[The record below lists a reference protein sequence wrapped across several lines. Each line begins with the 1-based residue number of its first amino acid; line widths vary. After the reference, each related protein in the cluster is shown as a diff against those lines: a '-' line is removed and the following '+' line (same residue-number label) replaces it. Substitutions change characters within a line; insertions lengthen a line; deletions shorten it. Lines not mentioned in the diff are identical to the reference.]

1 SDGSNITRVLDA
13 WPQDVYLSRALGAI
27 GMPGLTALYGL
38 EEVCAIKPGESL
50 LLNAATGAVGSLA
63 GQIAKLKG
71 CKVVGSTG
79 SDEKVTVSSLE
90 EALKNASP
98 EGYDCY
104 FEMKHRSR
112 LLSICSSD
120 YVYLSFLGP
129 YPHLQMIFKQLKME
143 GFLVGRW
150 EHKNEESLKR
160 MLTWVQEGKL
170 KCKEHVTVGFEN
182 MPAAFMGMLQGENI
196 RKAIVKV

>member
-1 SDGSNITRVLDA
+1 DGSNITRVLDA

-27 GMPGLTALYGL
+27 GMPGS
-38 EEVCAIKPGESL
+38 VPNHRESL
-50 LLNAATGAVGSLA
+50 LVNAATGAVGSLA

-104 FEMKHRSR
+104 FENSSLVKHRSR

-150 EHKNEESLKR
+150 EHKNEESLQR

-170 KCKEHVTVGFEN
+170 NCKEHVTVGFEN